1 MKTQQVNFVRK
12 NGTHGALRSHARHW
26 IGYATKENT
35 MKKVRVVTEPQ
46 EPLGIIISRGD
57 PAEARPIFSA
67 YIWAPAPEPEIEVTS
82 KVA

>member
-1 MKTQQVNFVRK
+1 MKTQEVNFVRK
-12 NGTHGALRSHARHW
+12 DGTAGALRRHVRDL

-35 MKKVRVVTEPQ
+35 MKKVRVAIQSDEPV
-46 EPLGIIISRGD
+46 GIIISRGD

-67 YIWAPAPEPEIEVTS
+67 YIWAAAPEPIVEVTA